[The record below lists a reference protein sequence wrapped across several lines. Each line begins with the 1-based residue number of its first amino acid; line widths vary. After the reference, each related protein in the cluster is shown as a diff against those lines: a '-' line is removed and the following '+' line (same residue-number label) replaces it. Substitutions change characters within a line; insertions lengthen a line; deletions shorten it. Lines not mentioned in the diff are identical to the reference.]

1 MLEVRV
7 PWINREGRAFK
18 VDINAVEAV
27 FADNLR
33 DRRDIQRH
41 AFRISEREV
50 LATAAQ
56 GDHDLLALAL
66 QQSNV
71 RLELRGI
78 ETCGR
83 MELHRAFGRVLRG
96 FGEGD

>member
-33 DRRDIQRH
+33 DRRDIHRH
-41 AFRISEREV
+41 AFRVSEREV
-50 LATAAQ
+50 LATRRCTYTGRPLGTAEFI
-56 GDHDLLALAL
+56 GGLEKKMLRRLGLLKGGRPGKPTTDSR
-66 QQSNV
+66 QS
-71 RLELRGI
+71 E
-78 ETCGR
+78 
-83 MELHRAFGRVLRG
+83 
-96 FGEGD
+96 